1 MSLTEILIFF
11 LQRKKYSIGIPL
23 LAGIL
28 GFVIAW
34 ISPEYYK
41 SEIRVFLDTG
51 SKTTNINSLA
61 KNAASSNLLGSLG
74 TSLGSIGTQE
84 NEDLYL
90 EIVNGRDVLLAT
102 IEKFRLDTIYKSAK
116 YKETLLKRF
125 DKDIKIGVDELTG
138 IISCEY
144 EAKNKV
150 LARDLVRFVVEE
162 ANAKYIKLRRERAL
176 QTIEHLNMF
185 KQSIVVSVDSLSN
198 VLIDFYRTNN
208 LLDLESQ
215 LKLTITA
222 LASYEEQINNMR
234 INEGRAGTDNS
245 SIAELRKRRAILER
259 EFQKLRGEYSKDYLP
274 SKSSVFINSD
284 WAVEKLIEQ
293 EKLESDFKRLFTMLE
308 TIETNIVMEEGNAAK
323 NLPVIQ
329 IVQDAYLADYK
340 SKPKRATWAVAS
352 FLLSIAVVCSILILR
367 GILNNEIP
375 CAEESKNNIKKL
387 LKAGFTRW

>member
-1 MSLTEILIFF
+1 MSLTEILIFL
-11 LQRKKYSIGIPL
+11 LQRKKYSIGIPF

-51 SKTTNINSLA
+51 SKTANINSLV
-61 KNAASSNLLGSLG
+61 KNASSSNMLGSLG
-74 TSLGSIGTQE
+74 AGFGSVGTQE

-90 EIVNGRDVLLAT
+90 EIVGGRDVQLAT
-102 IEKFRLDTIYKSAK
+102 IEKFRLDTIYKNAK
-116 YKETLLKRF
+116 YKETLLKQF
-125 DKDIKIGVDELTG
+125 DKDININADELTG
-138 IISCEY
+138 IISCKY

-176 QTIEHLNMF
+176 QTIEHLNTF
-185 KQSIVVSVDSLSN
+185 KQSIVASVDSLSN
-198 VLIDFYRTNN
+198 VLIDFYRANN

-215 LKLTITA
+215 LKLTIA
-222 LASYEEQINNMR
+222 VLVSYEEQINNMR
-234 INEGRAGTDNS
+234 INESRSGTDNS
-245 SIAELRKRRAILER
+245 SVAELRKRRAILEK

-274 SKSSVFINSD
+274 SKNSVYINSD
-284 WAVEKLIEQ
+284 WAAEKLIEQ

-308 TIETNIVMEEGNAAK
+308 AIESNIVMEEGNAAK

-340 SKPKRATWAVAS
+340 SKPKRAIWAVVAASLTFIFMFS
-352 FLLSIAVVCSILILR
+352 FLILQGIYSGEFPCEENIRANFKKIL
-367 GILNNEIP
+367 
-375 CAEESKNNIKKL
+375 KNLFK
-387 LKAGFTRW
+387 R

>member
-1 MSLTEILIFF
+1 MSLIEILIFL
-11 LQRKKYSIGIPL
+11 LQRKKYSIGIPF

-41 SEIRVFLDTG
+41 SEIRVFLDTS
-51 SKTTNINSLA
+51 SKTTNINSLV
-61 KNAASSNLLGSLG
+61 KNASSSNMLSSLG
-74 TSLGSIGTQE
+74 AGLGNIGTQE

-90 EIVNGRDVLLAT
+90 EIVSGRDVQLAT
-102 IEKFRLDTIYKSAK
+102 IEKFRLDTIYKRAK

-162 ANAKYIKLRRERAL
+162 GNAKYIKLRKERAL
-176 QTIEHLNMF
+176 QTIDHLNSF
-185 KQSIVVSVDSLSN
+185 KHSILLSVDSLSN
-198 VLIDFYRTNN
+198 VLIDFYRANN

-222 LASYEEQINNMR
+222 LASYEEQINNIR
-234 INEGRAGTDNS
+234 ISEGRAGTDNS
-245 SIAELRKRRAILER
+245 SIAELRKRRAILEK

-274 SKSSVFINSD
+274 NKNSVFINSD
-284 WAVEKLIEQ
+284 WAAEKLIEQ
-293 EKLESDFKRLFTMLE
+293 GKLESNFKRLFTMLE
-308 TIETNIVMEEGNAAK
+308 AIESNIVMEEGNAAK

-340 SKPKRATWAVAS
+340 SKPKRAMWALAA
-352 FLLSIAVVCSILILR
+352 FLISLIITYSILILR
-367 GILNNEIP
+367 GIYYNELFI
-375 CAEESKNNIKKL
+375 EEKSKENLKNI
-387 LKAGFTRW
+387 LKSLKI

>member
-1 MSLTEILIFF
+1 MSLTEILIFL
-11 LQRKKYSIGIPL
+11 LQRKKYSIGIPF

-34 ISPEYYK
+34 IAPEYYK

-51 SKTTNINSLA
+51 SKATNINSLV
-61 KNAASSNLLGSLG
+61 KNASSSNLLGSLG
-74 TSLGSIGTQE
+74 TGLGSVGTQE

-90 EIVNGRDVLLAT
+90 EIVSGRDVQLAT

-125 DKDIKIGVDELTG
+125 DKDIKIGVDEQTG

-162 ANAKYIKLRRERAL
+162 ANAKYVKLRRERVL
-176 QTIEHLNMF
+176 QTIEHLNIF
-185 KQSIVVSVDSLSN
+185 KQGIVASVDSLSD

-222 LASYEEQINNMR
+222 LASYEEQINNIR

-245 SIAELRKRRAILER
+245 SVAELRKRRAILER

-274 SKSSVFINSD
+274 SKGSVFINSD
-284 WAVEKLIEQ
+284 WAAEKLIEQ

-308 TIETNIVMEEGNAAK
+308 AIESNIVMEEGNAAK

-340 SKPKRATWAVAS
+340 SKPKRSVWAAVALVLA
-352 FLLSIAVVCSILILR
+352 FVLINGLLITRAIYKGELKSENQEILR
-367 GILNNEIP
+367 KL
-375 CAEESKNNIKKL
+375 IKSFEL
-387 LKAGFTRW
+387 

>member
-1 MSLTEILIFF
+1 MSLTEILIF
-11 LQRKKYSIGIPL
+11 LLKRKKYSIGIPL
-23 LAGIL
+23 LAGVL

-34 ISPEYYK
+34 ILPEYYK

-51 SKTTNINSLA
+51 AKTTNINSLV
-61 KNAASSNLLGSLG
+61 KNATSSNLLGSLG
-74 TSLGSIGTQE
+74 TNIGASGTQE

-90 EIVNGRDVLLAT
+90 EIVTGRDVLLTT

-125 DKDIKIGVDELTG
+125 DKDLKIGVDGLTG
-138 IISCEY
+138 IISCLY

-162 ANAKYIKLRRERAL
+162 ANTRYIKLRRERAL
-176 QTIEHLNMF
+176 QTIEHLNIF
-185 KQSIVVSVDSLSN
+185 KQSIVASVDSLSN

-222 LASYEEQINNMR
+222 LASYEEQINNIR

-245 SIAELRKRRAILER
+245 SVAELRKRRAILER

-284 WAVEKLIEQ
+284 WAAEKLIEQ

-308 TIETNIVMEEGNAAK
+308 AIESNIVMEEGNAAK

-340 SKPKRATWAVAS
+340 SKPKRALWAAVSLVLTFALINGWLIVNAIYKGELKSENQEMLRNLVKS
-352 FLLSIAVVCSILILR
+352 FEL
-367 GILNNEIP
+367 
-375 CAEESKNNIKKL
+375 
-387 LKAGFTRW
+387 